1 MTLDGEKSQLN
12 LTYLDDFSRSIAE
25 VAKGNMCTKCDT
37 TGGGCVANPH
47 MEGECQWCK
56 HSHMLV
62 LHKSSLDKYSWGS

>member
-37 TGGGCVANPH
+37 TGGGLCGQP
-47 MEGECQWCK
+47 
-56 HSHMLV
+56 SHGGGV
-62 LHKSSLDKYSWGS
+62 SVV